1 MLSIAHSRRGGA
13 VLLVL
18 VLACCAL
25 QARAEQNAARR
36 VDQAPEASAATAHAR
51 DLLSSGDAQG
61 ARREFQRLAQRGD
74 AEAQDALAAMWL
86 EGIGGAADRG
96 IAMAW
101 FCRLAHQREG
111 GRAVIRALW
120 FLAEYFRTGGGLPGR
135 RYTQGTRE
143 LQNPVKAYFWYQVM
157 VRHAELYDVTYDEAG
172 TLGRLGSASAARELS
187 EDEKEQ
193 VRQQALRWS
202 PSERVSSAQACLNLP
217 QR

>member
-1 MLSIAHSRRGGA
+1 M
-13 VLLVL
+13 LLVL
-18 VLACCAL
+18 VLAACCGL
-25 QARAEQNAARR
+25 QARAEKDVARR
-36 VDQAPEASAATAHAR
+36 VDQSVEVPAATAHAR
-51 DLLSSGDAQG
+51 DLLSAGDAQG
-61 ARREFQRLAQRGD
+61 ARVEFQRLAQHGD

-86 EGIGGAADRG
+86 EGIGGAADRS

-157 VRHAELYDVTYDEAG
+157 VRHRELYAVTYNEAG

-193 VRQQALRWS
+193 VREQALRWS
-202 PSERVSSAQACLNLP
+202 PRERVSSAQACLNLP